1 MKKLIVTLLY
11 CCLVLAAFTQPE
23 RRFQIWNKS
32 EVVVQTWKNI
42 SIDAALKVHYSPEN
56 SAADLKYAELFLF
69 HNPLK
74 WFEYGAG
81 FRVAKAN
88 LYPGWLQENRTMILA
103 NFKKNYKNYSFKYT
117 NRFEYR
123 SFENS
128 FHHFRYKQDF
138 KIEFPSLTN
147 WGMRFYL
154 DEETFY
160 KLNGIG
166 FHLARIYGGLSVV
179 KKEHFNC
186 KVYYALEKFKLPEDW
201 LTTDI
206 VGLNLSLLL

>member
-1 MKKLIVTLLY
+1 MKHIIFIVIY
-11 CCLVLAAFTQPE
+11 CNFVLTSWAGSE
-23 RRFQIWNKS
+23 RRLQIWNKS
-32 EVVVQTWKNI
+32 EVIIQPWKNI
-42 SIDAALKVHYSPEN
+42 SIDGALKVHYSPEK
-56 SAADLKYAELFLF
+56 SAADVKYGELFLS
-69 HNPLK
+69 HNPVK

-81 FRVAKAN
+81 FRVAKTN
-88 LYPGWLQENRTMILA
+88 LYPGWLQENRTMLLA
-103 NFKKNYKNYSFKYT
+103 NFRENYRDFSFKYS

-123 SFENS
+123 SFEYNL
-128 FHHFRYKQDF
+128 HHFRYKQDF

-166 FHLARIYGGLSVV
+166 FHLARFYGGLSVV
-179 KKEHFNC
+179 QKEHFNC
-186 KVYYALEKFKLPEDW
+186 KIYYALEKSKLIENW

-206 VGLNLSLLL
+206 IGLNLSLLF